1 MTETPNSL
9 SSKPCDSFSL
19 SYFVSNQQWIVLPAI
34 MGGDK
39 PNLSGESTACQ
50 LSPKIQNC
58 ESVSKKF
65 NAKFWLKAIRAPLY

>member
-1 MTETPNSL
+1 M
-9 SSKPCDSFSL
+9 
-19 SYFVSNQQWIVLPAI
+19 LPAI
-34 MGGDK
+34 MSGDK

-65 NAKFWLKAIRAPLY
+65 NAKCWLKANKSPPLLTVGKLSANNLVTLDQHINDQ

>member
-1 MTETPNSL
+1 MTETPNNL
-9 SSKPCDSFSL
+9 SSKPCHSFSL
-19 SYFVSNQQWIVLPAI
+19 SHCVSNYQWIVLPAI
-34 MGGDK
+34 MSGDK